1 MAPRIDRKNLGRKT
15 VRSSMTFKNE
25 IKVEGEPDPKV
36 TWSIEGKPVKNE
48 RLNIDSDDH
57 LTTFLLRK
65 AKRADSGIYKIVA
78 KNDSGTDEAEME
90 LVVIGESSTL
100 FSSYIVDWYLDL
112 FIHFMLNWLW
122 HWFFLISINQN

>member
-15 VRSSMTFKNE
+15 VRSNMTFKNE

-48 RLNIDSDDH
+48 RITIQSEEH

-65 AKRADSGIYKIVA
+65 AKRSDTGVYKIFA

-90 LVVIGESSTL
+90 LIVIGNLRS
-100 FSSYIVDWYLDL
+100 F
-112 FIHFMLNWLW
+112 
-122 HWFFLISINQN
+122 